1 MNLTI
6 NERIMT
12 LNLLPKQGDI
22 TMLRQLRVLKE
33 TLSFTDKEKEEWEV
47 IFDEMHGMV
56 KWDDKKVKE
65 VDIEMSERMEKL
77 IAAELRKLN
86 KAQKLD
92 ESQVSL
98 WDKFC
103 VKDKEVNKEEG
114 KDKD

>member
-1 MNLTI
+1 MKLTI

-33 TLSFTDKEKEEWEV
+33 ALSFTDKEKEDWEV
-47 IFDEMHGMV
+47 IFDEMRGMV

-65 VDIEMSERMEKL
+65 VDIEMSERMQKL

-86 KAQKLD
+86 KAQKL
-92 ESQVSL
+92 EEAQVSL

-103 VKDKEVNKEEG
+103 VKDEKVN
-114 KDKD
+114 DKD